1 MNLFLAYKLRK
12 ASDTLSLE
20 KKKDTLEKDFEE
32 FKSFSISEELKD
44 YRDLEAYVLSEK
56 FKTNRKSVESKS
68 YKKSSLF
75 KDEKNFKRFQRSSKF
90 KTYFRLK
97 DSNELSTFELTKVS
111 DEITRYKELDSLIH
125 SATFNKKEQAEEVKE
140 FKKLKASQR
149 IREFFKF
156 EKSKS
161 YKIYKTIEGSNEL
174 NHYLQLEEKI
184 SSDEFQKEKAYLLD
198 KKRFEKSEDYQKLQ
212 EYLQLKNSDKYKKHF
227 DLAAKNPFK
236 ELDKWELSFSDE
248 FDSKPLQTEK
258 WINKYFWGEEL
269 LNKGYNLQSE
279 LQSFTDGNNIDY
291 TTSSVLLQAR
301 KEKVEGLQWNPS
313 LGFVPREFDY
323 SSAIINTGKS
333 FRQKYG
339 RFEAKIKLSNPNQVT
354 HSFWM
359 VADKKAPHIDVLK
372 TLEDGKL
379 QIGNYWGTGDKINHH
394 KTKVKGIDL
403 SKGYFIYCL
412 EWTKDKLVWKINDVV
427 VQTQNEG
434 VPQDPM
440 YLNFSTSITK
450 EKPNV
455 NASFEIDWVR
465 CYRPKK

>member
-1 MNLFLAYKLRK
+1 MNFFLAYKLRK
-12 ASDTLSLE
+12 ASNTISLE
-20 KKKDTLEKDFEE
+20 KKKDSLQKDYEE
-32 FKSFSISEELKD
+32 FKSFSISQELKD

-56 FKTNRKSVESKS
+56 FKTNRKSVENESF
-68 YKKSSLF
+68 KKSTLF
-75 KDEKNFKRFQRSSKF
+75 KEEKNFKRFQRSSKF

-97 DSNELSTFELTKVS
+97 DSTELSTFELTWVS
-111 DEITRYKELDSLIH
+111 DEVTRYKELDSLVH
-125 SATFNKKEQAEEVKE
+125 SASFNKKKQAEEFQE

-149 IREFFKF
+149 IKEFFKF

-161 YKIYKTIEGSNEL
+161 YKIYKTIKDSDEL
-174 NHYLQLEEKI
+174 KQYLQLEEKI

-198 KKRFEKSEDYQKLQ
+198 KKRFEKSDDYHKLQ

-227 DLAAKNPFK
+227 ALSAKNPFK

-248 FDSKPLQTEK
+248 FDSKPLQSEK

-269 LNKGYNLQSE
+269 LHQGYSLESE
-279 LQSFTDGNNIDY
+279 LQSFTDGKNIDY
-291 TTSSVLLQAR
+291 STSSVLLQAR
-301 KEKVEGLQWNPS
+301 KEKVEGLQWNAS
-313 LGFVPREFDY
+313 LGFVPLEFDY
-323 SSAIINTGKS
+323 SSAILSTGKS

-359 VADKKAPHIDVLK
+359 VADQKSPHIDVLK

-379 QIGNYWGTGDKINHH
+379 QIGNYWGTGDKINQHQS
-394 KTKVKGIDL
+394 KVKGIDL

-412 EWTKDKLVWKINDVV
+412 DWTKDKLVWKINDVV
-427 VQTQNEG
+427 VQTQSEG
-434 VPQDPM
+434 VPQNPM
-440 YLNFSTSITK
+440 YLNFSMSITK
-450 EKPNV
+450 EKPSV

-465 CYRPKK
+465 CYQSKE